1 MKKSL
6 VFVTLIVALLLA
18 ACATP
23 TPVPTAAPPTAV
35 PAQPTAVPAQPTAVP
50 AQPTAVPPT
59 AVPAQPTAAPAQPTA
74 APTATPLPTK
84 IPLAAGAVGIDFWSW
99 VPGIQDQVN
108 EWNATHPD
116 IQVNYINKGNGNT
129 EYAALNTALQ
139 ANSDIPDVV
148 QIEYQH
154 LPGYITRGQLANLVD
169 YGANDVKSQFV
180 PWTWSQVSQGDGVY
194 AYPQDAGPLVM
205 FCNNAI
211 LDKNNI
217 KVPTT
222 WDEFT
227 KAAADLH
234 KADKNVYLA
243 NFTPD
248 QGWYFGMLWQSGAQ
262 PFTVN
267 GTNIKIDFTSP
278 EVMRVAKLW
287 DDLMKSGNLAP
298 IDTYSNDWNTALGK
312 GTIACWQAG
321 AWGTYISGSMPDY
334 KGKMKVYLMPQWKAG
349 DKVNGN
355 YGGSTIAVTKAS
367 AHAKEAAE
375 FAKWLNT
382 DPKPLVELTNPDKAG
397 LFPVTQST
405 LSNKAWSD
413 VPYDYWSGQAIHQ
426 VMAQAAQQVNP
437 SFQWSPFTDFVYTT
451 YADLLTQVKA
461 GTLTLQDAMKQ
472 LQDKSVTYAKDQG
485 FTVQ

>member
-1 MKKSL
+1 MKKSFAFAL
-6 VFVTLIVALLLA
+6 VIVALLLS
-18 ACATP
+18 ACGGAATP
-23 TPVPTAAPPTAV
+23 TQAPPAAQPTAAPV
-35 PAQPTAVPAQPTAVP
+35 QPAAAPV
-50 AQPTAVPPT
+50 
-59 AVPAQPTAAPAQPTA
+59 QPTAAPAQPTA
-74 APTATPLPTK
+74 APTEAPAQPTATAAATPLPTP
-84 IPLAAGAVGIDFWSW
+84 IPLTAGQVGINFWSW
-99 VPGIQDQVN
+99 VPNIQTQVD
-108 EWNATHPD
+108 EWNATHND
-116 IQVNYINKGNGNT
+116 IKVNYINKGNGNT

-139 ANSDIPDVV
+139 ANSDVPDVV

-154 LPGYITRGQLANLVD
+154 LPGYIARGYLANLVD
-169 YGANDVKSQFV
+169 YGANDVKNQFV
-180 PWTWSQVSQGDGVY
+180 PWTWAQVSQGDGVY
-194 AYPQDAGPLVM
+194 AYPQDAGPMVM

-211 LDKNNI
+211 LDKYNI

-222 WDEFT
+222 WDEFVT
-227 KAAADLH
+227 AAAALH

-243 NFTPD
+243 NYTPD
-248 QGWYFGMLWQSGAQ
+248 QGWFFGMLWQSGAK
-262 PFTVN
+262 PFAVN

-278 EVMRVAKLW
+278 EVTRVAKLW

-298 IDTYSNDWNTALGK
+298 VDTYSNDWNTAIGN

-321 AWGTYISGSMPDY
+321 AWGTYISGYGPDF
-334 KGKMKVYLMPQWKAG
+334 KGKWKVYLMPQWDASKPL
-349 DKVNGN
+349 NGN

-367 AHAKEAAE
+367 AHPKEAAE

-382 DPKPLVELTNPDKAG
+382 DAKVTLELTNPDKAG

-405 LSNKAWSD
+405 LSNKDWSD
-413 VPYDYWSGQAIHQ
+413 VPYDYWSGQPIHQ
-426 VMAQAAQQVNP
+426 VMAKAAQQVSP